1 MTYLIIY
8 YFKMT
13 RTLKTFLKQ
22 KKGMWKC
29 GECKCLT
36 LNVWRCSDEFCG
48 CGEEN
53 NNSVNPNIQPI
64 PAPAPAPTPID
75 PDDNNQTPD
84 DNDNEPD
91 YISLDDLNS

>member
-1 MTYLIIY
+1 M
-8 YFKMT
+8 
-13 RTLKTFLKQ
+13 RQLKSALKSRKNMRNCQ
-22 KKGMWKC
+22 ERKC
-29 GECKCLT
+29 ILLGL
-36 LNVWRCSDEFCG
+36 WRCMDELCG

-53 NNSVNPNIQPI
+53 NNSVNPNIQPS
-64 PAPAPAPTPID
+64 PAPAPAPTPVD

>member
-1 MTYLIIY
+1 M
-8 YFKMT
+8 
-13 RTLKTFLKQ
+13 RQLKNFLNQ

-36 LNVWRCSDEFCG
+36 LNARRCSDEFCG

-53 NNSVNPNIQPI
+53 NNSVNPNIQPS
-64 PAPAPAPTPID
+64 PAPAPTPID

-84 DNDNEPD
+84 DNNNEPD
-91 YISLDDLNS
+91 YISLDELNS